1 MKITADPHA
10 VAQAVLADVDAIA
23 ETLRFA
29 AEVRKATAEI
39 LGSTSVAV
47 DSMLAV
53 AALWFA
59 GRMEGGE
66 NDD

>member
-39 LGSTSVAV
+39 LGSTSAVV

-59 GRMEGGE
+59 GRMEGGA
-66 NDD
+66 DA